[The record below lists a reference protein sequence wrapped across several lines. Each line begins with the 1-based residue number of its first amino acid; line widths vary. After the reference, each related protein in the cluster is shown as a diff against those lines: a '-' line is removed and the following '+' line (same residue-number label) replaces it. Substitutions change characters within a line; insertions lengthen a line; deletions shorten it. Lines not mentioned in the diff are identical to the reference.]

1 MTVNIGDKMP
11 GKHEIELF
19 ISDDGEIKV
28 HIKGMKGAACVK
40 ILDSLVKDVGTE
52 KERQL
57 TSEYYES
64 VDNKNQNNIKTRGS

>member
-1 MTVNIGDKMP
+1 MP

-19 ISDDGEIKV
+19 ISDDGELKV
-28 HIKGMKGAACVK
+28 HIKGMKGSGCVK
-40 ILDSLVKDVGTE
+40 ILDSLVKEIGSE

-64 VDNKNQNNIKTRGS
+64 ENKNQNNIKTRQ